1 VRPPRYPAL
10 SQRGIMEKS
19 KQVVLITGC
28 SSGIGEA
35 LSREFHKKNCH
46 VIATARRIE
55 SLEELRK
62 EGLVTEQLDINNRE
76 DVNRV
81 VATVLKKMGRIDL
94 LINNAGYALIGPTI
108 ELTDSELQSQLE
120 TNVFSPLALIRAV
133 VPGMKNTGRGKI
145 VNIGSISGV
154 VSTPF
159 SGAYCASKAAL
170 HSLSDTLR
178 MELTPFGIKV
188 ITVQPGAIKSNF
200 GKAASEGAKDLF
212 KPDSWYKS
220 VQKEIIGRAELSQVN
235 ATSANVF
242 AADLVNIVLKEN
254 PPAIVRLGKKSWFLL
269 AIKQLLPTATLD
281 RILIKK
287 FGIDTI

>member
-1 VRPPRYPAL
+1 
-10 SQRGIMEKS
+10 MEQS

-35 LSREFHKKNCH
+35 LSREFHKHNCY
-46 VIATARRIE
+46 VFATARRIE
-55 SLEELRK
+55 SLEQLRK
-62 EGLVTEQLDINNRE
+62 EGLETEQLDINNRE
-76 DVNRV
+76 EINRV
-81 VATVLKKMGRIDL
+81 VAAVLKKAGRIDL

-108 ELTDSELQSQLE
+108 ELTDSQLRAQLE

-133 VPGMKNTGRGKI
+133 APGMKNNGKGKI

-170 HSLSDTLR
+170 HSLSDALR

-188 ITVQPGAIKSNF
+188 ITVQPGAIKSHF
-200 GKAASEGAKDLF
+200 GKTASKVANDLI

-220 VQKEIIGRAELSQVN
+220 VQTKIIGRAKLSQIN

-242 AADLVNIVLKEN
+242 AANLVNIVLKEN
-254 PPAIVRLGKKSWFLL
+254 PPAIIRLGKKSWFLP
-269 AIKQLLPTATLD
+269 AIKQLLPTAILD
-281 RILIKK
+281 KILIKK
-287 FGIDTI
+287 FGIDSI